1 LRLNFYKINLIS
13 ERLNKF
19 YAYENNMYWYFEKF
33 KILSY
38 IENNFYQKRLLF
50 SNIMFDLL
58 KQKNMNVYYNIVFD
72 IFQKTLYFV
81 NYSNNLQKDFE
92 IFDLLKLDNF
102 FFINSLYESIF
113 VFLFKENSLILDRQ
127 KELMNIF
134 NMLSIIGEN
143 YLLRFNAVDVKF
155 KNFNIKED
163 YLRSLDKNLNE
174 KSIEIMDKKIKVNVK
189 KVFL

>member
-113 VFLFKENSLILDRQ
+113 VFLFKENSL
-127 KELMNIF
+127 
-134 NMLSIIGEN
+134 
-143 YLLRFNAVDVKF
+143 
-155 KNFNIKED
+155 NFGSTKRI
-163 YLRSLDKNLNE
+163 NE
-174 KSIEIMDKKIKVNVK
+174 YI
-189 KVFL
+189 